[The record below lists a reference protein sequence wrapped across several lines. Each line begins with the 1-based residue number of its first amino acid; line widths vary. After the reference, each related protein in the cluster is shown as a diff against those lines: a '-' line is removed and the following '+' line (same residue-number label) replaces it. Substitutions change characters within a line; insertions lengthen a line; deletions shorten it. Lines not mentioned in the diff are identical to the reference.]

1 MIFLKTLVP
10 TKENKTEQQ
19 QQQQKQVKH
28 AHKTYDLTNYKSTQ

>member
-10 TKENKTEQQ
+10 TKESKTE

>member
-19 QQQQKQVKH
+19 QQKKQVKH